1 MSKQI
6 SQRHRSSRANPRI
19 LLFESEPGL
28 WAVDID
34 TPDYTDYSWY
44 MDRFPSLS
52 GLSLEQI
59 ESEISKRSINH
70 E

>member
-1 MSKQI
+1 MNRQDSRRW
-6 SQRHRSSRANPRI
+6 RHSTANSSI